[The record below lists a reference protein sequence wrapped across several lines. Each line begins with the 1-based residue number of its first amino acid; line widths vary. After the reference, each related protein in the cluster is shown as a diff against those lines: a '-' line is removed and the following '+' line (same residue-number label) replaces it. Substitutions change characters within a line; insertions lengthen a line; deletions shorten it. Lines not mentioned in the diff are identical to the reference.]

1 MTEKTQAILGGIMLL
16 AAFAIGRYTVPEK
29 VKIETKVV
37 EVEKKTDT
45 VKTDTNKDKHKE
57 TVTVV
62 VSKPDGT
69 TTTTTTAVEDD
80 KTTRKTDSKETDQ
93 TAVTETQTKEITK
106 GGSPTTVA
114 VNIAIPL
121 SLNASTPAYG
131 LSVYKGVLGP
141 IGIGLAGFTNGTV
154 NASVGLTF

>member
-1 MTEKTQAILGGIMLL
+1 MSNKTKIILAVTAMLTAFAFGRFSAPEKIKIQTKIAETEK
-16 AAFAIGRYTVPEK
+16 K
-29 VKIETKVV
+29 V
-37 EVEKKTDT
+37 DT
-45 VKTDTNKDKHKE
+45 VKTDTDRDKHKE

-62 VSKPDGT
+62 VAKPDGT

-80 KTTRKTDSKETDQ
+80 KTTRKTDSKDTDQ
-93 TAVTETQTKEITK
+93 TALTETQTKEITK
-106 GGSPTTVA
+106 GGSPTTIAA
-114 VNIAIPL
+114 VIAIPL

-141 IGIGLAGFTNGTV
+141 IGIGVGGFTNGTV